1 MKSASQELLHDAALG
16 ALDEFDQFLHVGE
29 IAEVFRISAT
39 ACEVFNFARSS
50 NRKARFNAC
59 NRSDEKPLRSRPIVL
74 MPKLFVSRSVT
85 IFENGGTSCV
95 ITVEAPM

>member
-1 MKSASQELLHDAALG
+1 MPRSALSMNLINSCTSAKSPR
-16 ALDEFDQFLHVGE
+16 
-29 IAEVFRISAT
+29 VFRISAT